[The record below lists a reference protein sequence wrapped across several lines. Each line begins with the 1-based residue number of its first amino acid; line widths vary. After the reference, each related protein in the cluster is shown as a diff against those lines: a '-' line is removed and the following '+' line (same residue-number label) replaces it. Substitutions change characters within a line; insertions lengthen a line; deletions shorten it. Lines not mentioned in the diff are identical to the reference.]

1 MFKVLNKS
9 RIRYSSNL
17 QILRFKKRKKHKL
30 YVQTVKI
37 KTRNVFLKNKRIKNS
52 NYNKPQRIKLKLR
65 WNMIKKMRKKYNK
78 SLKNWLNNKVFRKVL
93 LNKIRIWI
101 IVLVATMLTKNK
113 NNHLQIKIWNWL
125 KNRVRTIK
133 SREENNFP
141 LWLFYKRNE
150 NLIIN

>member
-78 SLKNWLNNKVFRKVL
+78 SLKN
-93 LNKIRIWI
+93 
-101 IVLVATMLTKNK
+101 
-113 NNHLQIKIWNWL
+113 
-125 KNRVRTIK
+125 
-133 SREENNFP
+133 
-141 LWLFYKRNE
+141 
-150 NLIIN
+150 